1 MNDESVYASD
11 LSDEFPD
18 TPARRS
24 VVAIVRGYGAV
35 QRQMSTY
42 FAQFDLTPPQ
52 FQMLTVIN
60 RLKKEQITQR
70 RLASEL
76 YVSYPNIT
84 VMLARLEE
92 AGLVQRRP
100 SPNDGRAKFVSL
112 TRRGRNLL
120 QRIWKVH
127 EAQLEHVMTGLD
139 DDERVELTRLLNKAI
154 AAHDVPN
161 SKLAEFEEGIGRDSE
176 SRTNQVGS

>member
-1 MNDESVYASD
+1 MSDEYVYA
-11 LSDEFPD
+11 LNLRDEFPD

-42 FAQFDLTPPQ
+42 FDQFDLTPPQ

-92 AGLVQRRP
+92 AGFVQRKP

-120 QRIWKVH
+120 QKVWRVH
-127 EAQLEHVMTGLD
+127 EAQLERVMAGLE
-139 DDERVELTRLLNKAI
+139 DDERLELARLLNKAI
-154 AAHDVPN
+154 AAHAVPT
-161 SKLAEFEEGIGRDSE
+161 SKRTEADEEFICGEKQ
-176 SRTNQVGS
+176 RTI